1 MSDARLEGAILAHI
15 REKVEEQGGTP
26 GLVLTNYV
34 VVAACSGWD
43 DGGDEVT
50 QVTVI
55 PHGPYYAIGGL
66 LREATIRNDAD
77 TLGLG
82 ADE

>member
-1 MSDARLEGAILAHI
+1 MSNDQLEEAILEQI
-15 REKVEEQGGTP
+15 RSTVGEEGLTP

-34 VVAACSGWD
+34 VIAACSGWD
-43 DGGDEVT
+43 AEGEPVT

-66 LREATIRNDAD
+66 LHEATIRNDAD
-77 TLGLG
+77 TLG
-82 ADE
+82 E